1 MSKFI
6 GRYTTEDVLWFLGV
20 YETAYLDYG
29 LEISKLVDYEGKK
42 VRRIVYDNPHALS
55 VESYGRSPAKGL
67 EWDEAEALELKW
79 ADEAEALRLED
90 KKRPTKT
97 AFREWT
103 RKDWSQCLEDEADQL
118 IEAFVPH
125 GIIEKHERGE

>member
-6 GRYTTEDVLWFLGV
+6 GRYTTEDGLWFLGV
-20 YETAYLDYG
+20 YGTAYLDYG
-29 LEISKLVDYEGKK
+29 LEISKLVDYEGEK
-42 VRRIVYDNPHALS
+42 VRRIVYDTPHALS

-67 EWDEAEALELKW
+67 EWDEAEAL
-79 ADEAEALRLED
+79 DS
-90 KKRPTKT
+90 PN
-97 AFREWT
+97 AFRKWT

-125 GIIEKHERGE
+125 GIIEKHERGG